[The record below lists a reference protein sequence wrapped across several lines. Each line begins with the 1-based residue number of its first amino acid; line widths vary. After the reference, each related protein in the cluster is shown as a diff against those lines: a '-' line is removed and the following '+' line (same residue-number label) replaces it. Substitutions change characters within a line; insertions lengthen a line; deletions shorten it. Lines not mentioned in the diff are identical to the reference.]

1 MSSSGCGCHGL
12 GRCPLASQIIGN
24 FAQVQAALLAIIPR
38 VEAADK
44 VVEESAAHIVVGLAA
59 AKAPILTGQLR
70 ASVGEE
76 GGEVIAD
83 TDYAGYLEY
92 GTRRQKAQP
101 FLRPAKDASEPI
113 VRTMAEEAYTVATR

>member
-1 MSSSGCGCHGL
+1 MTSNVFGCPGW
-12 GRCPLASQIIGN
+12 GRFLLAEVIGN
-24 FAQVQAALLAIIPR
+24 FAQVQAALLALIPR
-38 VEAADK
+38 VAAADK
-44 VVEESAAHIVVGLAA
+44 VVEESAAHIVAGLAA
-59 AKAPILTGQLR
+59 AKAPVLTGELR

-101 FLRPAKDASEPI
+101 FLRPARDAAEPI
-113 VRTMAEEAYTVATR
+113 VKTLAEEAYTVATR